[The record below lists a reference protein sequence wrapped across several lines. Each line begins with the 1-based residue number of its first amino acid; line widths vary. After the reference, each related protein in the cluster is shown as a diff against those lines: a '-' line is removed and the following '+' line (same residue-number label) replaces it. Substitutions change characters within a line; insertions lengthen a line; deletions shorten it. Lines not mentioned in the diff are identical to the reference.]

1 MNYSIYFYFLNTKKK
16 TITQF
21 IISHILNITLVTSKL
36 NTYIPKPKKPKI
48 D

>member
-16 TITQF
+16 TQF